1 MIQLK
6 KIDSPVVEVYDPQG
20 NLLGEANEYE
30 LLDLRVQIRKANVWG
45 YYIVFNNKTIR
56 IDRKGELEHYPIG
69 LLDTM
74 SDLYF
79 KLL

>member
-6 KIDSPVVEVYDPQG
+6 KINSPVVEVFDPQG

-30 LLDLRVQIRKANVWG
+30 LLDLRVQIREANVWG
-45 YYIVFNNKTIR
+45 YYIVFNDRKVR
-56 IDRKGELEHYPIG
+56 IDRRGELEDYPIG

-74 SDLYF
+74 TNLLF
-79 KLL
+79 KLI